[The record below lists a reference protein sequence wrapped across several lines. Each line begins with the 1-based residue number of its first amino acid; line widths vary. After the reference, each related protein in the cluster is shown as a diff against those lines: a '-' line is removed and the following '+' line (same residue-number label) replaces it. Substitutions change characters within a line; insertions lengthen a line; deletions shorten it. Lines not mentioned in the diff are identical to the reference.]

1 MELSAVVWEVSLE
14 RIIQRLIKY
23 GTAIGGVV
31 MMGVMTLI
39 VITALARLAGFMIPG
54 TFDVVETFMMVA
66 GAFCVAYCESQDAQ
80 AKAEVI
86 TARVSSRTRTY
97 LAIFTTFLGLLYWGV
112 IFYAGWRV
120 LLDKF
125 VRGERTDLLNV
136 NVVPSRTM
144 WVLSLAL
151 ICLFLL
157 SKLFRHIRDAVKG
170 PEKGA
175 LSSAEG
181 LGK

>member
-1 MELSAVVWEVSLE
+1 MEK
-14 RIIQRLIKY
+14 IIQRLIKY

-31 MMGVMTLI
+31 MCGVLI
-39 VITALARLAGFMIPG
+39 LITTTALARLAGFMIPG
-54 TFDVVETFMMVA
+54 TFDLVETFMMIV

-86 TARVSSRTRTY
+86 TSRISFRARSC
-97 LAIFTTFLGLLYWGV
+97 LAIITTLLGTFYWVV

-120 LLDKF
+120 LLEKF
-125 VRGERTDLLNV
+125 ALGERTDILNV

-151 ICLFLL
+151 ICLFLFF
-157 SKLFRHIRDAVKG
+157 KLLRHIKDAVKG
-170 PEKGA
+170 PDKG
-175 LSSAEG
+175 SFTSAEG
-181 LGK
+181 VPK

>member
-1 MELSAVVWEVSLE
+1 MEK
-14 RIIQRLIKY
+14 IIQRLIKY
-23 GTAIGGVV
+23 GAGIAGIVMCGVL
-31 MMGVMTLI
+31 TLI
-39 VITALARLAGFMIPG
+39 VITAVARLVGYMIPG
-54 TFDVVETFMMVA
+54 TFDVVETFMMVV

-97 LAIFTTFLGLLYWGV
+97 LAIFTTFLSFLYWGV

-125 VRGERTDLLNV
+125 ARGERTDLLGV

-144 WVLSLAL
+144 WVLSLTL
-151 ICLFLL
+151 I
-157 SKLFRHIRDAVKG
+157 
-170 PEKGA
+170 
-175 LSSAEG
+175 
-181 LGK
+181 